1 MTTVPTHEAARK
13 APLIDRLFLSGCTLA
28 YIALM
33 ATVAYAL
40 HLG

>member
-1 MTTVPTHEAARK
+1 MTTVPTHEVARK
-13 APLIDRLFLSGCTLA
+13 APLMDRLFLSGCTLA

-33 ATVAYAL
+33 AAVAYAL